1 MKRIARTAC
10 VAIALTVQ
18 VAARAQTS
26 SPQMQVQPDAETVGV
41 GDLVHVQ
48 MSVTSADEMP
58 SDAQIGATPGFVPHG
73 QNASGQTRFVANG
86 FRMERTYTLTVD
98 WALQAQRV
106 GTFALGP
113 PTAVVG
119 ASRYAGQKVT
129 IHVVPAGQ
137 APNRTHSPSQRPD
150 PFGLSPFDPWRGLFP
165 GMDDGS
171 RNGAQEPPGIP
182 LDSRLALEAPR
193 GSYFFLHATVDK
205 TTAVVGEQVTFTVYQ
220 YADVSAGEIQADP
233 DGVHD
238 PQVAEFV
245 RHPLVPEDQEP
256 TTAGFAS
263 IGGHTW
269 QVKIVRRWALFPLH
283 SGDLAIGPMSLTL
296 ALPRAAAGQPRTT
309 ETFVIHVTEP
319 PLASRP
325 PGFSLGDVGRFTIA
339 AQVQPR
345 EIEQGG
351 AVGVQVELSGTG
363 NVPEAIAP
371 PARDGVEWL
380 APEVHSTLGPTAQG
394 AYGGKRSFDF
404 VVHVKRAGTVDLGE
418 LSLPYWDPELRK
430 YSVAR
435 AALGVLR
442 VKPNAAVAAQA
453 QADAPA
459 ERLGELPPP
468 RDALEGVKVAKKH
481 WDDSP
486 LFWLLGVG
494 GGPLSFGV
502 AVGAREAARRARQA
516 WRLRTVSPIA
526 ELKGRLTAVRAACER
541 SDPRAIDAAI
551 TRALEAATVVHAKV
565 GVRGALGAEV
575 VGRLERAG
583 VESSLAASITGLLG
597 ECEIGRFAPEVA
609 DVGASRARAA
619 RALEFIADLGKTA

>member
-1 MKRIARTAC
+1 VKRIARAVC
-10 VAIALTVQ
+10 VAIALAVP
-18 VAARAQTS
+18 VVARAQTS

-48 MSVTSADEMP
+48 MSMTSTDEMP
-58 SDAQIGATPGFVPHG
+58 SDPQIGATPGFALQG

-86 FRMERTYTLTVD
+86 FRMEHTYTLTVE
-98 WALQAQRV
+98 WALQAQRA
-106 GTFALGP
+106 GAFALGP

-119 ASRYAGQKVT
+119 ATRYAGQKVT

-137 APNRTHSPSQRPD
+137 APHRPHSPSQRPA

-165 GMDDGS
+165 GVDDGS
-171 RNGAQEPPGIP
+171 QNGAQEPSGIP
-182 LDSRLALEAPR
+182 LDPKLALDAAR
-193 GSYFFLHATVDK
+193 GTYFFLHATVDK
-205 TTAVVGEQVTFTVYQ
+205 TTAVIGEQVTFTVYQ
-220 YADVSAGEIQADP
+220 YADVSSGEIQADP

-238 PQVAEFV
+238 PQVADFV
-245 RHPLVPEDQEP
+245 RHPLIPEDQEP

-263 IGGHTW
+263 IGGRTW

-283 SGDLAIGPMSLTL
+283 LGDLAIGPMSLTL

-309 ETFVIHVTEP
+309 ETFVIHVAEP

-325 PGFSLGDVGRFTIA
+325 AGFSVGDVGRFTLA

-345 EIEQGG
+345 EVEQGG
-351 AVGVQVELSGTG
+351 AVDVQVDLSGTG
-363 NVPEAIAP
+363 NLPEAIEP

-380 APEVHSTLGPTAQG
+380 APEVHSALGPTAQG

-404 VVHVKRAGTVDLGE
+404 VVHIKRAGTVDLGE

-435 AALGVLR
+435 AALGTLR
-442 VKPNAAVAAQA
+442 VKPTTAAAQT

-459 ERLGELPPP
+459 ERLGGLPPL
-468 RDALEGVKVAKKH
+468 RDGLESVKVAKKH

-486 LFWLLGVG
+486 LFWLFGVG

-502 AVGAREAARRARQA
+502 AVGSRAAARRAQQA
-516 WRLRTVSPIA
+516 WRRRTMSPIA
-526 ELKGRLTAVRAACER
+526 ELKERLAAVRAACER
-541 SDPRAIDAAI
+541 SDPRAIDATI
-551 TRALEAATVVHAKV
+551 TRALEAAAVVHAKV

-583 VESSLAASITGLLG
+583 VAPRLAVSISGLLG
-597 ECEIGRFAPEVA
+597 ECEIGRFAPEAA
-609 DVGASRARAA
+609 DVDASRARAA